1 MKLLT
6 VRKGNFGPQTG
17 SIIEIVSAHAFT
29 YICIYY
35 IQYIQYI
42 QYIKLPDTHY
52 LEPEYLGSIWELG
65 IPKYFECLVFTRS
78 SIQNIVYF
86 MGFIYLGSYNI
97 TKTPGS
103 IYHEPHPLD
112 SGLEA
117 EIHQPNPLWSHPTH
131 FSGHIYIYFFTHKSF
146 PSFTSSYF
154 ITQNSSMGHYREME
168 ARDLFMRNFTST
180 CARKFRKNRELIYA
194 PPNIFSVN
202 SLSCCD
208 YH

>member
-131 FSGHIYIYFFTHKSF
+131 FSGHIYIFFYAQKLPFFYLKLLYHTKLQCGPLPRNGSKGFIHEKFYFYMCSEISK
-146 PSFTSSYF
+146 
-154 ITQNSSMGHYREME
+154 
-168 ARDLFMRNFTST
+168 
-180 CARKFRKNRELIYA
+180 K
-194 PPNIFSVN
+194 
-202 SLSCCD
+202 
-208 YH
+208 

>member
-117 EIHQPNPLWSHPTH
+117 EIYQPNPLWSHPTH
-131 FSGHIYIYFFTHKSF
+131 FSGHYFFFLRTKASLLLPQATLSHKT
-146 PSFTSSYF
+146 PVWA
-154 ITQNSSMGHYREME
+154 ITEKWKQGICSWEILLLHVLGNFEKIES
-168 ARDLFMRNFTST
+168 LFMHLPTF
-180 CARKFRKNRELIYA
+180 FL
-194 PPNIFSVN
+194 
-202 SLSCCD
+202 
-208 YH
+208 